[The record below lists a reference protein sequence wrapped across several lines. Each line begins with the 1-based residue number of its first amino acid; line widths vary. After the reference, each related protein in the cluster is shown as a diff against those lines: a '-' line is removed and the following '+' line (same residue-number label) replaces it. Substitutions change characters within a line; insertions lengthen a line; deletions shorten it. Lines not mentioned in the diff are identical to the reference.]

1 MGIDAR
7 QAKVVKS
14 PRGGA
19 PKISGARW
27 AARSLAAPAAFAALV
42 VFCGAIV
49 AQADRTPLKPGVDLF
64 STRDDIEIGLRNARG
79 AEKQLPMLDDPRV
92 NDYLDALGK
101 RLATHAPGY
110 PFPYRFRCV
119 NDESVNAFA
128 LPGGFIY
135 VDRGVIEAADDE
147 AQLAGV
153 LAHEIA
159 HVALRHGTH
168 QATKAYLG
176 ELPFSAASSVFGPMS
191 GAATQLGSEFAVD
204 SILLKYS
211 RAAETQADVLGTQIL
226 YDSGYDPRALA
237 QFFEIVEDE
246 TKRPHRVTFFENH
259 PNPDHRIDRIMHEVD
274 RLGGPCPDY
283 VTNSDDFQDIRRYL
297 RAMPAP
303 ATPQRKRKTPG
314 AGATLAAFSGSAR
327 TAPQTYSAK

>member
-7 QAKVVKS
+7 QAIVVTS
-14 PRGGA
+14 PRGRA
-19 PKISGARW
+19 PKNSGARW
-27 AARSLAAPAAFAALV
+27 TARSLAAPAVFAALIAL
-42 VFCGAIV
+42 CGAI
-49 AQADRTPLKPGVDLF
+49 AARADRTPIKPGVDLF

-79 AEKQLPMLDDPRV
+79 AERQLPMLNDARV
-92 NDYLDALGK
+92 DDYLDALGK
-101 RLATHAPGY
+101 RLAMHAPGY
-110 PFPYRFRCV
+110 AFPYRFRCV

-135 VDRGVIEAADDE
+135 VDRGVIEAAADE

-168 QATKAYLG
+168 QATKAYWS
-176 ELPFSAASSVFGPMS
+176 EMPFSAISSLFGPMS
-191 GAATQLGSEFAVD
+191 DTVTELSSDFAMD

-211 RAAETQADVLGTQIL
+211 RGAETQADVLGTQIV

-237 QFFEIVEDE
+237 QFFEIVADE

-274 RLGGPCPDY
+274 RLGGPSTNY
-283 VTNSDDFQDIRRYL
+283 TSNSDDFQEIRHYL

-303 ATPQRKRKTPG
+303 SAPQHKRKTPG
-314 AGATLAAFSGSAR
+314 AGVTLTSLHGRAR
-327 TAPQTYSAK
+327 ASSHTVSTQ

>member
-1 MGIDAR
+1 MGIEAK
-7 QAKVVKS
+7 QAKLVAS
-14 PRGGA
+14 RRGV
-19 PKISGARW
+19 SRRNRSARW
-27 AARSLAAPAAFAALV
+27 TARSLAAPAVFAALV
-42 VFCGAIV
+42 ALCGAI
-49 AQADRTPLKPGVDLF
+49 AARADRTAIKPGADLF

-79 AEKQLPMLDDPRV
+79 AERQLPMLNDTRV

-168 QATKAYLG
+168 QATKAYWS
-176 ELPFSAASSVFGPMS
+176 EMPFSAISSLFGPMS
-191 GAATQLGSEFAVD
+191 DTVTELSSDFAMD

-211 RAAETQADVLGTQIL
+211 RGAETQADVLGTQIVF
-226 YDSGYDPRALA
+226 DSGYDPRALA

-274 RLGGPCPDY
+274 RLGGPAPDY
-283 VTNSDDFQDIRRYL
+283 LSNSDDFQDIRRYL
-297 RAMPAP
+297 RGLPAP
-303 ATPQRKRKTPG
+303 TTPQRKRKTPG
-314 AGATLAAFSGSAR
+314 AGVTLASLRAPAR
-327 TAPQTYSAK
+327 TFAHTFGTE

>member
-14 PRGGA
+14 PRGRA

-27 AARSLAAPAAFAALV
+27 TARSLAAPAALAALV
-42 VFCGAIV
+42 ALCGAIV

-79 AEKQLPMLDDPRV
+79 AEKELPMLDDSRV

-168 QATKAYLG
+168 QATKAYLS
-176 ELPFSAASSVFGPMS
+176 EMPFSAASSLFGPMS
-191 GAATQLGSEFAVD
+191 GAVTQLSSGFAVD

-211 RAAETQADVLGTQIL
+211 RASETQADVLGTQIV

-274 RLGGPCPDY
+274 RLGGPAPNY
-283 VTNSDDFQDIRRYL
+283 VSNSDDFQDIRRYL

-303 ATPQRKRKTPG
+303 AAPQRKRKTPG
-314 AGATLAAFSGSAR
+314 AGVTLASFPGSAR
-327 TAPQTYSAK
+327 ASSQTSGTK